1 MLSEGRISMR
11 LLALPSSLGVGR
23 SPRGL
28 LLVPLVLLL
37 LGGCSTEAPGDPAPA
52 AGGTGG
58 RPVVITTIEANR
70 YLATR
75 LAGELCEVRMPIP
88 EDADPLHWTP
98 SREGV
103 AALQAASLVVLN
115 GAGLETWLDQVTL
128 APSRTVTLADAYRG
142 QWLTFDEAVEHQHG
156 PDGDHSHAGVDP
168 HVWFDP
174 QLLKL
179 HVDRMQAALRDL
191 LPEHGDAFAARAAEL
206 HADLE
211 SLDEAFEAVE
221 GLPPLLANHPAYDY
235 GAHRYDWEIL
245 NFDIDPEEVP
255 APELVEAVAETGRSV
270 LLWESRPIGA
280 VAAAFEAR
288 GIRCIVL
295 SACEHP
301 PEEGDWLSVMR
312 ENARILGSLGA
323 APR

>member
-1 MLSEGRISMR
+1 
-11 LLALPSSLGVGR
+11 
-23 SPRGL
+23 
-28 LLVPLVLLL
+28 
-37 LGGCSTEAPGDPAPA
+37 
-52 AGGTGG
+52 
-58 RPVVITTIEANR
+58 VVITTIEANR
-70 YLATR
+70 YLAIR

-88 EDADPLHWTP
+88 EEADPLHWTP

-142 QWLTFDEAVEHQHG
+142 QWRTFDEAVEHQHG
-156 PDGDHSHAGVDP
+156 PDGEHSHAGVDP

-174 QLLKL
+174 QLL
-179 HVDRMQAALRDL
+179 
-191 LPEHGDAFAARAAEL
+191 AEL

-255 APELVEAVAETGRSV
+255 APELVEAVVETGRSI